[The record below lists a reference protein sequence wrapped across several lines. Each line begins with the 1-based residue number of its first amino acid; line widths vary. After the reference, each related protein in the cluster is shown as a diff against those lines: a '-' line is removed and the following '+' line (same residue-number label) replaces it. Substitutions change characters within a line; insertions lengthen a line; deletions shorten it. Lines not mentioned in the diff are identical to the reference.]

1 MDLGYRNLLIYRDG
15 FPDWARREPAH
26 GTRSAAMIRRL
37 LHPWLTVR
45 AQIALGA
52 VFVAAALPKLA
63 DPPGF
68 AEAIWNYQLAP
79 AMAWSTRSALTL
91 PWLELLCGLALCLG
105 SGPGP
110 PPPGSGPCCWRS
122 WPRSPS
128 TWPGN
133 HPVDCGCFQTT
144 AAARSA
150 VERVADMRWAILR
163 DLGLLALAA
172 QVLAAR
178 RPKARYFPGSR

>member
-1 MDLGYRNLLIYRDG
+1 
-15 FPDWARREPAH
+15 
-26 GTRSAAMIRRL
+26 MIRRL

-52 VFVAAALPKLA
+52 VFVAAALPKLI

-79 AMAWSTRSALTL
+79 GWLVHPAALAL

-105 SGPGP
+105 VWARAATAWLAALLLVFLAALSINLA
-110 PPPGSGPCCWRS
+110 RH
-122 WPRSPS
+122 
-128 TWPGN
+128 
-133 HPVDCGCFQTT
+133 HPVDCGCFHTGT
-144 AAARSA
+144 GARSA
-150 VERVADMRWAILR
+150 GERMTDMRWAILR

-172 QVLAAR
+172 QILAAGAAR
-178 RPKARYFPGSR
+178 RRE

>member
-1 MDLGYRNLLIYRDG
+1 
-15 FPDWARREPAH
+15 
-26 GTRSAAMIRRL
+26 MIRRL

-52 VFVAAALPKLA
+52 VFVAAAMPKLA

-79 AMAWSTRSALTL
+79 AWLIHPAALTL

-105 SGPGP
+105 VWTRAAAAWCAALLLVFATALSVNLA
-110 PPPGSGPCCWRS
+110 RH
-122 WPRSPS
+122 
-128 TWPGN
+128 
-133 HPVDCGCFQTT
+133 HPVDCGCFRTQTR
-144 AAARSA
+144 ARSA
-150 VERVADMRWAILR
+150 DERVADMRWAILR

-172 QVLAAR
+172 QILAAGAAR
-178 RPKARYFPGSR
+178 RRDLAFSPETDTMEGSPGA

>member
-1 MDLGYRNLLIYRDG
+1 
-15 FPDWARREPAH
+15 
-26 GTRSAAMIRRL
+26 MIRRL

-79 AMAWSTRSALTL
+79 AWLIHPAALTL

-105 SGPGP
+105 VWTRAAAAWCAALLLVFATALSVNLA
-110 PPPGSGPCCWRS
+110 RH
-122 WPRSPS
+122 
-128 TWPGN
+128 
-133 HPVDCGCFQTT
+133 HPVDCGCFRTQ
-144 AAARSA
+144 AAPRSA
-150 VERVADMRWAILR
+150 DERVADMRWAILR

-172 QVLAAR
+172 QILAAGAAR
-178 RPKARYFPGSR
+178 RRDLAFSPETDTMEGSPGA

>member
-1 MDLGYRNLLIYRDG
+1 
-15 FPDWARREPAH
+15 
-26 GTRSAAMIRRL
+26 MIRSRL

-68 AEAIWNYQLAP
+68 AQAIWNYQLAP
-79 AMAWSTRSALTL
+79 AWLVHPAALVL

-105 SGPGP
+105 LWARAAAAWLGMLLVAFVVALGINLA
-110 PPPGSGPCCWRS
+110 R
-122 WPRSPS
+122 
-128 TWPGN
+128 N
-133 HPVDCGCFQTT
+133 HPVDCGCFSTT
-144 AAARSA
+144 GPARTT

-163 DLGLLALAA
+163 DLGLLLLAA
-172 QVLAAR
+172 QVVAAAGTAR
-178 RPKARYFPGSR
+178 REG

>member
-1 MDLGYRNLLIYRDG
+1 
-15 FPDWARREPAH
+15 
-26 GTRSAAMIRRL
+26 MIRRL

-79 AMAWSTRSALTL
+79 AWLIHPAALAL

-105 SGPGP
+105 VWVRPATAWLGTLLLVFLAALSINLA
-110 PPPGSGPCCWRS
+110 R
-122 WPRSPS
+122 
-128 TWPGN
+128 N
-133 HPVDCGCFQTT
+133 HPVDCGCFHTQ
-144 AAARSA
+144 ASARSA
-150 VERVADMRWAILR
+150 EGRVADMRWAILR

-172 QVLAAR
+172 QILAAGAYR
-178 RPKARYFPGSR
+178 RKEEP

>member
-1 MDLGYRNLLIYRDG
+1 
-15 FPDWARREPAH
+15 
-26 GTRSAAMIRRL
+26 MIRRL
-37 LHPWLTVR
+37 LNPWLTVR

-79 AMAWSTRSALTL
+79 AWLVHPAALIL

-105 SGPGP
+105 VWTRAAAAWLGALLLVFLAALSINLA
-110 PPPGSGPCCWRS
+110 RH
-122 WPRSPS
+122 
-128 TWPGN
+128 
-133 HPVDCGCFQTT
+133 HPVDCGCFRTQS
-144 AAARSA
+144 APRSA
-150 VERVADMRWAILR
+150 EERVADMRWAILR

-172 QVLAAR
+172 QVLASGAAR
-178 RPKARYFPGSR
+178 RREG